1 MARTGPSRQGRT
13 QATATPAAT
22 GSPGRGRWADG
33 KVPGIHN
40 AWFQNH
46 LLPAVVL
53 LLGAGLVRAVRPLGR
68 GRAGAGGSTRRSGS
82 RSSPASVASESLKRS
97 RAVSEAVEWVVVAL
111 TYFIAAILALD
122 RLGIPL
128 TTLVAP
134 ATVIG
139 IGLGFGAQQMVGDLL
154 AGFFLFA
161 EHQFA
166 FGDVIRL
173 SVPGQTTGIT
183 GTVEELTLRVTKVRT
198 AQGELVVVPNSALR
212 QVTNLSKDWSRAVI
226 DIPVSV
232 TEDLE
237 RGDRPAEGGVRGH
250 GRPTRRGADLLLGD
264 PVVAGVETIDV
275 GYVQLRL
282 IARTL
287 PGRQFEVAR
296 EIRLRA
302 ATALRSAGVSSPVD
316 GRRGHPMSDRERGPV
331 GGGHVDRVEPTS
343 RRGTGPYGR
352 GASVDA
358 GARTVPWSASCPCR
372 CHRRVPDPPLHVVD
386 GGGLPRIRHPALLQ
400 PAADRRPTPPSRPPT
415 VANGYFVPGLLPAT
429 TTTTTTLRPPLVPRT
444 TTTTSSTTTTLGSTT
459 TTTTTGAG
467 IPTTTTTTAVRPTTT
482 TRIRRPGPRPGGA
495 PRSTTTST
503 TTDAVAPPTAAVTT
517 APAPWPSRR
526 PGRPVRPS
534 TSGRHLGAEGGDLV
548 AQLLDR
554 AGREPDLDLAH
565 AGRR

>member
-1 MARTGPSRQGRT
+1 M
-13 QATATPAAT
+13 
-22 GSPGRGRWADG
+22 
-33 KVPGIHN
+33 
-40 AWFQNH
+40 
-46 LLPAVVL
+46 
-53 LLGAGLVRAVRPLGR
+53 LGAGLFVRFAHWLG
-68 GRAGAGGSTRRSGS
+68 ARRRTWIDAQIRLQIESG
-82 RSSPASVASESLKRS
+82 SVASEALKRS

-111 TYFIAAILALD
+111 VGFIAAILALD

-173 SVPGQTTGIT
+173 SVPGQSSGIT

-237 RGDRPAEGGVRGH
+237 YVTGLLKDMFKDMATDPAWS
-250 GRPTRRGADLLLGD
+250 ALLLGD

-302 ATALRSAGVSSPVD
+302 ATVLRSAGVSSPSIGD
-316 GRRGHPMSDRERGPV
+316 GVSP
-331 GGGHVDRVEPTS
+331 
-343 RRGTGPYGR
+343 
-352 GASVDA
+352 
-358 GARTVPWSASCPCR
+358 
-372 CHRRVPDPPLHVVD
+372 
-386 GGGLPRIRHPALLQ
+386 
-400 PAADRRPTPPSRPPT
+400 
-415 VANGYFVPGLLPAT
+415 
-429 TTTTTTLRPPLVPRT
+429 
-444 TTTTSSTTTTLGSTT
+444 
-459 TTTTTGAG
+459 
-467 IPTTTTTTAVRPTTT
+467 
-482 TRIRRPGPRPGGA
+482 
-495 PRSTTTST
+495 
-503 TTDAVAPPTAAVTT
+503 
-517 APAPWPSRR
+517 
-526 PGRPVRPS
+526 
-534 TSGRHLGAEGGDLV
+534 
-548 AQLLDR
+548 
-554 AGREPDLDLAH
+554 
-565 AGRR
+565 

>member
-1 MARTGPSRQGRT
+1 M
-13 QATATPAAT
+13 
-22 GSPGRGRWADG
+22 
-33 KVPGIHN
+33 
-40 AWFQNH
+40 
-46 LLPAVVL
+46 L
-53 LLGAGLVRAVRPLGR
+53 LLGAGLIVRFAHWMGARR
-68 GRAGAGGSTRRSGS
+68 RTWIDAQIRAQIESG
-82 RSSPASVASESLKRS
+82 SVASEGLKRS
-97 RAVSEAVEWVVVAL
+97 RALSEAVEWVAVAL
-111 TYFIAAILALD
+111 TYFIASILALD

-173 SVPGQTTGIT
+173 SVPGQPTGIT

-237 RGDRPAEGGVRGH
+237 AVTGVLREVVAEMA
-250 GRPTRRGADLLLGD
+250 ADPEWSALLLGD

-302 ATALRSAGVSSPVD
+302 ATALRSAGVSSPSIGD
-316 GRRGHPMSDRERGPV
+316 
-331 GGGHVDRVEPTS
+331 
-343 RRGTGPYGR
+343 
-352 GASVDA
+352 AS
-358 GARTVPWSASCPCR
+358 T
-372 CHRRVPDPPLHVVD
+372 
-386 GGGLPRIRHPALLQ
+386 
-400 PAADRRPTPPSRPPT
+400 
-415 VANGYFVPGLLPAT
+415 
-429 TTTTTTLRPPLVPRT
+429 
-444 TTTTSSTTTTLGSTT
+444 
-459 TTTTTGAG
+459 
-467 IPTTTTTTAVRPTTT
+467 
-482 TRIRRPGPRPGGA
+482 
-495 PRSTTTST
+495 
-503 TTDAVAPPTAAVTT
+503 
-517 APAPWPSRR
+517 
-526 PGRPVRPS
+526 
-534 TSGRHLGAEGGDLV
+534 
-548 AQLLDR
+548 
-554 AGREPDLDLAH
+554 
-565 AGRR
+565 